1 VAIKTPERL
10 AFEADRARMQ
20 LDGRIVMKAIMNT
33 LLAELEEI
41 HLEHNERGMIP
52 RVSLD
57 VADISRI
64 TDVAR
69 TLVGPVS
76 TEIAG
81 ELGAGNNAS
90 A

>member
-1 VAIKTPERL
+1 
-10 AFEADRARMQ
+10 
-20 LDGRIVMKAIMNT
+20 
-33 LLAELEEI
+33 
-41 HLEHNERGMIP
+41 MIP